1 MSDLSKLKVS
11 SSPHIR
17 SSETASRIMLDVII
31 ALMPALAV
39 ATYVFGPRA
48 LIVTAVSV
56 ISCVVSEHV
65 YCKIMRKP
73 SPIGDLSAVVTGVLL
88 AYCLPVSI
96 PLWIVILGGVFA
108 IVIVKQLYGGIGKNF
123 MNPALASRAFL
134 MASFPSFMT
143 FWVEVR
149 SKLPLFTSVTDAVT
163 SATPLDALKAGTLP
177 SATISDMALGM
188 TGGCLGETS
197 ALALLAGALY
207 LLYRKVISL
216 HTPLAY
222 IATVAIL
229 TFIFPKG
236 GTPNLEYMLYSLLS
250 GGLILGALFMAT
262 DYTTSPV
269 TRKGQIIYGA
279 GAGLLTVFIR
289 YFGSYPEG
297 VTYAILIMNALVF
310 LIEKIS
316 IPKKFGAPDK
326 KKAKEAAVK

>member
-17 SSETASRIMLDVII
+17 SSESTPRIMLDVII

-65 YCKIMRKP
+65 YCKIMKKP
-73 SPIGDLSAVVTGVLL
+73 SSVGDLSAIVTGVLL

-96 PLWIVILGGVFA
+96 PLWIVILGGAFA

-134 MASFPSFMT
+134 MASFPSLMT
-143 FWVEVR
+143 TWVKTGA
-149 SKLPLFTSVTDAVT
+149 KLPLFTSVDANT
-163 SATPLDALKAGTLP
+163 SATPLNALKAGTIPDVSL
-177 SATISDMALGM
+177 SDAALGM
-188 TGGCLGETS
+188 IGGCLGEIS
-197 ALALLAGALY
+197 AVALLAGALY

-222 IATVAIL
+222 IGTVAVL

-236 GTPNLEYMLYSLLS
+236 GIPNYQYMLYSLLS

-269 TRKGQIIYGA
+269 TRKGQIIYGV

-310 LIEKIS
+310 LIEKITL
-316 IPKKFGAPDK
+316 PKKFGAPDK
-326 KKAKEAAVK
+326 KKAKEAAGK